1 VQVYRRGDSGPAIA
15 EIRDKLTRL
24 GLLEP
29 SGTVAADSYDDALD
43 RAVRSFQQRR
53 GLRID
58 GVVGAETYRALD
70 EARWRLGDR
79 TLSHTVNHPYVG
91 DDVVGLQQRLLDLG
105 FDPGRCDGIFGIR
118 TAAAL
123 RDFQRNV
130 GLAPDGILG
139 PTTLA
144 ALGRLRRTV
153 TGGSPSAQREEEQLR
168 RGSGSLSGRVVVLDP
183 GHGGDDLGACAH
195 ELAEA
200 EVALD
205 LATRIEGRLGA
216 LGVDTF
222 LTRGEATSP
231 TDEERAR
238 FANET
243 EADLLLSLH
252 TDAALSAGPRGVASY
267 YYGTGPEAGPPP
279 SGTQPSRDPQS
290 PRDTDGVVR
299 SAVGERLAQLVQNE
313 IVARTDLLDCRIH
326 PKTWQLLRMTRMP
339 AVRIDVGYV
348 TNARDAARLGTAE
361 FRDAVAEAVVAAV
374 QRLYLPPDRDIATG
388 QFRMPALAR

>member
-1 VQVYRRGDSGPAIA
+1 MQVYRRGDSGPAIA

-24 GLLEP
+24 DLLEP
-29 SGTVAADSYDDALD
+29 DAAAADCYDEALD
-43 RAVRSFQQRR
+43 RAVRTFQQRR

-58 GVVGAETYRALD
+58 GVVGPETYRALD

-79 TLSHTVNHPYVG
+79 TLSLTVSHPYVG
-91 DDVVGLQQRLLDLG
+91 DDVVALQQRLLDLG
-105 FDPGRCDGIFGIR
+105 FDPGRCDGIFGVR
-118 TAAAL
+118 TEAAL

-130 GLAPDGILG
+130 GLAADGILG
-139 PTTLA
+139 PTTLT

-195 ELAEA
+195 DLAEA

-205 LATRIEGRLGA
+205 LAARIEGRLGA
-216 LGVDTF
+216 LGVETF
-222 LTRGEATSP
+222 LTRGEATCP

-267 YYGTGPEAGPPP
+267 YYGTGPEAAP
-279 SGTQPSRDPQS
+279 
-290 PRDTDGVVR
+290 TDGGRVVR

>member
-1 VQVYRRGDSGPAIA
+1 MQVYRRGDTGPAIA
-15 EIRDKLTRL
+15 EIRDKLARL

-29 SGTVAADSYDDALD
+29 VETDLFDDALD
-43 RAVRSFQQRR
+43 RAVRTFQQRR

-58 GVVGAETYRALD
+58 GVVGVETYRALD

-91 DDVVGLQQRLLDLG
+91 DDVAALQQRLLDLG
-105 FDPGRCDGIFGIR
+105 FDPGRCDGIFGVR
-118 TAAAL
+118 TEAAL

-130 GLAPDGILG
+130 GMAADGILG

-168 RGSGSLSGRVVVLDP
+168 RGTGSLSGRVVVLDP

-195 ELAEA
+195 DLAEA
-200 EVALD
+200 ELALD

-222 LTRGEATSP
+222 LTRGETTCP

-252 TDAALSAGPRGVASY
+252 TDAATSPGPRGVATY
-267 YYGTGPEAGPPP
+267 FYGTAPDPAGPATG
-279 SGTQPSRDPQS
+279 SDR
-290 PRDTDGVVR
+290 VVR
-299 SAVGERLAQLVQNE
+299 SAVGERLAQLAQNE

-326 PKTWQLLRMTRMP
+326 SKTWQLLRMTRMP

>member
-24 GLLEP
+24 ELLDGD
-29 SGTVAADSYDDALD
+29 GTGDSYDEALD
-43 RAVRSFQQRR
+43 RAVRTFQQRR
-53 GLRID
+53 GLRVD

-79 TLSHTVNHPYVG
+79 TLSHTINHPYVG
-91 DDVVGLQQRLLDLG
+91 DDVVALQQRLLDMG

-118 TAAAL
+118 TEAAL
-123 RDFQRNV
+123 REFQRNV
-130 GLAPDGILG
+130 GLAGDGILG

-222 LTRGEATSP
+222 LTRGEGTSP
-231 TDEERAR
+231 SDEERAR

-252 TDAALSAGPRGVASY
+252 SDAAQSAGPRGVASY
-267 YYGTGPEAGPPP
+267 YYGTGSEAGAALADND
-279 SGTQPSRDPQS
+279 R
-290 PRDTDGVVR
+290 VVR

-339 AVRIDVGYV
+339 AVRVDVGYV
-348 TNARDAARLGTAE
+348 TNARDAVRLGTAE

>member
-24 GLLEP
+24 ELLELFEG
-29 SGTVAADSYDDALD
+29 SGTEDRYDDALD
-43 RAVRSFQQRR
+43 RAVRTFQQRR
-53 GLRID
+53 GLRVD

-79 TLSHTVNHPYVG
+79 TLSHVVNHPYVG
-91 DDVVGLQQRLLDLG
+91 DDVAALQQRLLEMG
-105 FDPGRCDGIFGIR
+105 FDPGRCDGIFGAR
-118 TAAAL
+118 TDAAM
-123 RDFQRNV
+123 REFQRNV
-130 GLAPDGILG
+130 GLAADGILG
-139 PTTLA
+139 PTTLD
-144 ALGRLRRTV
+144 ALQRLRRTV
-153 TGGSPSAQREEEQLR
+153 TGGSPSARREEEQLR
-168 RGSGSLSGRVVVLDP
+168 RGSGSLSGRVIVLDP

-200 EVALD
+200 EIALD

-216 LGVDTF
+216 LGVETY
-222 LTRGEATSP
+222 LTRGESTCP
-231 TDEERAR
+231 DDEERAR
-238 FANET
+238 FANQT

-252 TDAALSAGPRGVASY
+252 TDAALSEQPGGVATY
-267 YYGTGPEAGPPP
+267 YYGTATPP
-279 SGTQPSRDPQS
+279 GAAT
-290 PRDTDGVVR
+290 GAVR

-313 IVARTDLLDCRIH
+313 IVARTDLLDCRVH
-326 PKTWQLLRMTRMP
+326 SKTWQLLRMTRMP
-339 AVRIDVGYV
+339 AVRVDVGYV

-374 QRLYLPPDRDIATG
+374 SRLYLPPDRDIATG

>member
-1 VQVYRRGDSGPAIA
+1 MQVYRRGDSGPAIA

-29 SGTVAADSYDDALD
+29 VDAAAADTYDDGLD
-43 RAVRSFQQRR
+43 RAVRTFQQRR

-58 GVVGAETYRALD
+58 GVVGPETYRALD

-79 TLSHTVNHPYVG
+79 TLSQAVNHPFVG
-91 DDVVGLQQRLLDLG
+91 DDVAALQQRLLDLG
-105 FDPGRCDGIFGIR
+105 FDPGRCDGIFGAR

-130 GLAPDGILG
+130 GLGADGILG

-195 ELAEA
+195 DLSEA
-200 EVALD
+200 EVAMD

-222 LTRGEATSP
+222 LTRGEATCPS
-231 TDEERAR
+231 DEERAR

-243 EADLLLSLH
+243 EADLLLCLH

-267 YYGTGPEAGPPP
+267 YYGTGPDPGAATAGEDR
-279 SGTQPSRDPQS
+279 G
-290 PRDTDGVVR
+290 VR

-339 AVRIDVGYV
+339 AVRVDVGYV

-361 FRDAVAEAVVAAV
+361 FRDAVAEAVVAAI

>member
-15 EIRDKLTRL
+15 EIRDKLCRLDLLTR
-24 GLLEP
+24 P
-29 SGTVAADSYDDALD
+29 DSGSTDRYDDALD
-43 RAVRSFQQRR
+43 RAVRTFQQRR
-53 GLRID
+53 GLRVD
-58 GVVGAETYRALD
+58 GVVGPETYRALD

-79 TLSHTVNHPYVG
+79 TLSQTVNHPYVG
-91 DDVVGLQQRLLDLG
+91 DDVAALQQRLLDLG
-105 FDPGRCDGIFGIR
+105 FDPGRCDGIFGSR
-118 TAAAL
+118 TAGAL
-123 RDFQRNV
+123 REFQRNV
-130 GLAPDGILG
+130 GLAADGILG

-144 ALGRLRRTV
+144 ALQRLRRTV

-168 RGSGSLSGRVVVLDP
+168 RGTGSLSGRVVVLDP

-195 ELAEA
+195 DLAEA

-205 LATRIEGRLGA
+205 LVARIEGRLGA
-216 LGVDTF
+216 LGVETF
-222 LTRGEATSP
+222 LTRGENTCP
-231 TDEERAR
+231 EDEERAR

-252 TDAALSAGPRGVASY
+252 TDAALSPGPRGVASY
-267 YYGTGPEAGPPP
+267 YYGTGSSDRPH
-279 SGTQPSRDPQS
+279 S
-290 PRDTDGVVR
+290 

-339 AVRIDVGYV
+339 AVRVDVGYV
-348 TNARDAARLGTAE
+348 TNGRDAARLRTAE
-361 FRDAVAEAVVAAV
+361 FRDAVAEAIVAAV

>member
-24 GLLEP
+24 DLLNAP
-29 SGTVAADSYDDALD
+29 GSGSSVSGSDAGDSYDDDLD
-43 RAVRSFQQRR
+43 RAVRTFQQRR
-53 GLRID
+53 GLRVD
-58 GVVGAETYRALD
+58 GVVGPETYRALD

-79 TLSHTVNHPYVG
+79 TLSQAVNHPYVG
-91 DDVVGLQQRLLDLG
+91 DDVAALQQRLLDLG
-105 FDPGRCDGIFGIR
+105 FDPGRCDGIFGVR
-118 TAAAL
+118 TAGAL
-123 RDFQRNV
+123 REFQRNV
-130 GLAPDGILG
+130 GLTTDGILG

-144 ALGRLRRTV
+144 ALQRLRRTV

-195 ELAEA
+195 DLAEA
-200 EVALD
+200 EIALD

-222 LTRGEATSP
+222 LTRGESTSP
-231 TDEERAR
+231 DDEARAR

-252 TDAALSAGPRGVASY
+252 TDAALSQGPRGVASY
-267 YYGTGPEAGPPP
+267 YYGTGGSDRAG
-279 SGTQPSRDPQS
+279 SDRM
-290 PRDTDGVVR
+290 VH
-299 SAVGERLAQLVQNE
+299 SAVGERLAQLIQNE

-339 AVRIDVGYV
+339 AVRVDVGYV
-348 TNARDAARLGTAE
+348 TNGRDAARLRTAE